1 MIGYT
6 ISYDNNLEE
15 NCSLTSEKVVKKTK
29 EYWSDKKDQ
38 TLLNHVD
45 KSV

>member
-1 MIGYT
+1 VAKLNSKPILTLKENIMIGYP

-29 EYWSDKKDQ
+29 EY
-38 TLLNHVD
+38 
-45 KSV
+45 